1 MKSNKNKNKN
11 KWIQAIIFIIIVI
24 ILLMGATKL
33 CIPSDPIQEQNVLY
47 ATEEENSIDIA
58 FIGSSSTYRFYDV
71 MAIWD
76 EYEITS
82 MCYFVASMPYDFI
95 TPMIELAQERQDPEV
110 YVIDLRHIITDEYK
124 VQYFGYYESDTQK
137 AAFTN
142 ALNLLTNLQDRWEL
156 ILEHDYTED
165 AAYMYG
171 LSVLYNHESFPEG
184 LYSWIENGFHTD
196 VMPYKG
202 NYISYS
208 VNDLTDTYVDFDEVE
223 EYEDY
228 TLSSS
233 TTERLIEL
241 LEYCDENNI
250 NAYFTITPYV
260 HSKCFVDQDIRREIG
275 ELVTEYGYP
284 YSDYRA
290 EFEEIGLDLTTDFYD
305 KTHANALGAEKYTLY
320 AMEDILEVYELETDY
335 TQEVIDSWDEAYAEW
350 EIHDKEEMEE
360 LWEDVEEDIL
370 EGVEE

>member
-1 MKSNKNKNKN
+1 MRSNKTKL
-11 KWIQAIIFIIIVI
+11 IQAIIFIIIVL
-24 ILLMGATKL
+24 ILLAGVTKL

-47 ATEEENSIDIA
+47 ETEPENSIDIA

-71 MAIWD
+71 MAVWD

-82 MCYFVASMPYDFI
+82 MCYFIASMPYDFI
-95 TPMIELAQERQDPEV
+95 VPMIELADERQDPEV

-137 AAFTN
+137 AAFIN
-142 ALNLLTNLQDRWEL
+142 ALNLLTDLKDKWEL
-156 ILEHDYTED
+156 ITEHDYTED
-165 AAYMYG
+165 AAYMYA
-171 LSVLYNHESFPEG
+171 LSFLYNHESFPEG
-184 LYSWIENGFHTD
+184 FYSWIENGFHTD
-196 VMPYKG
+196 AMPYKG

-208 VNDLTDTYVDFDEVE
+208 VNDLTDTYADFDEIE
-223 EYEDY
+223 EHEDY
-228 TLSSS
+228 ILSAS

-241 LEYCDENNI
+241 LEYCNENDI

-275 ELVTEYGYP
+275 ELVTSYGYP

-320 AMEDILEVYELETDY
+320 AMEDILDAYEIEPNYSQD
-335 TQEVIDSWDEAYAEW
+335 VIDSWNEAYAEW
-350 EIHDKEEMEE
+350 EVHDEEEMEE
-360 LWEDVEEDIL
+360 LWEDVEEYIL
-370 EGVEE
+370 EEAEE